1 MCTCIQGIVFN
12 NITKQSSPHHQR
24 DLKNDFP
31 YNPFNPKI
39 SLMIFHID
47 CYTIPIM
54 LAVADPGLEL
64 RGPPVFCRG
73 RFSGRG
79 VRGREVE
86 GLFKAIISN
95 YHINIVKIFDH
106 NFHHNTMFS
115 GVTLKSII
123 LKLSSI
129 A

>member
-1 MCTCIQGIVFN
+1 
-12 NITKQSSPHHQR
+12 
-24 DLKNDFP
+24 
-31 YNPFNPKI
+31 
-39 SLMIFHID
+39 
-47 CYTIPIM
+47 M

-79 VRGREVE
+79 VRGWEVE

-123 LKLSSI
+123 LKFSSI

>member
-1 MCTCIQGIVFN
+1 
-12 NITKQSSPHHQR
+12 
-24 DLKNDFP
+24 
-31 YNPFNPKI
+31 
-39 SLMIFHID
+39 
-47 CYTIPIM
+47 M

-86 GLFKAIISN
+86 VLFKAIISN
-95 YHINIVKIFDH
+95 YSINIVKIFDH

-123 LKLSSI
+123 LKFSST